1 MNSASPTVTQQGD
14 NLVIV
19 GTPTPPEGS
28 QWRAEILD
36 SSRIL
41 LRSDDM
47 PTLSGNAQR
56 AATSCPVNVFRDLF
70 HGLVV
75 AGFTGVLSV
84 DTGYGVK
91 RIFLS
96 HGAVVFAGSN
106 VIDDR
111 LGEVLFRESHISLD
125 DLTRSAA
132 SVTKVRKFGQ
142 VLVGNKVLTNVELW
156 QALKLQVK
164 QILRSVF
171 MAEQVFCEI
180 IPSAPSAPTE
190 IVFAESTLDLLE
202 EFYSY
207 GCAFRAFLGRLNA
220 ASQVKFLIP
229 PEKAAVTYESGTFY
243 GDIIAML
250 KQEPSVQAL
259 LNSSKLID
267 AYTIGALLNMVNSG
281 ICKITPE
288 FEQGLKMSSRLTPLK
303 TKLDAHGYVLQ
314 SVKRAFVEAGVEFPI
329 QDARTFAAKLSV
341 DGLPAFFLDDNAS
354 FGRDCVDG
362 LINQSQD
369 SPERMRQL
377 VVCVDSMIQFILQI
391 AGDNLDFKVAQNIRQ
406 QYRSVSL

>member
-180 IPSAPSAPTE
+180 Y
-190 IVFAESTLDLLE
+190 F
-202 EFYSY
+202 
-207 GCAFRAFLGRLNA
+207 
-220 ASQVKFLIP
+220 
-229 PEKAAVTYESGTFY
+229 
-243 GDIIAML
+243 
-250 KQEPSVQAL
+250 
-259 LNSSKLID
+259 
-267 AYTIGALLNMVNSG
+267 
-281 ICKITPE
+281 
-288 FEQGLKMSSRLTPLK
+288 
-303 TKLDAHGYVLQ
+303 
-314 SVKRAFVEAGVEFPI
+314 
-329 QDARTFAAKLSV
+329 
-341 DGLPAFFLDDNAS
+341 
-354 FGRDCVDG
+354 G
-362 LINQSQD
+362 LIG
-369 SPERMRQL
+369 R
-377 VVCVDSMIQFILQI
+377 IL
-391 AGDNLDFKVAQNIRQ
+391 
-406 QYRSVSL
+406 